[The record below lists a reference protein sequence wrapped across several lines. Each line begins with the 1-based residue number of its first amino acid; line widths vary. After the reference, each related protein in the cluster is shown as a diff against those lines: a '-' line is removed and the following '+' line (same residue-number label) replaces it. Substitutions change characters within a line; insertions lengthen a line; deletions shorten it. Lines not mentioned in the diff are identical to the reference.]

1 MKGFGKLKSIFV
13 RPSIPMMPA
22 TADGSKLP
30 PVIAV
35 APDKFKG
42 TLTAAEVS
50 SIIADGLRVIPDIDL
65 RVYPM
70 ADGGEGSAAIL
81 AEEMHLAPAS
91 AEVHD
96 AYMQP
101 CTAQYFTDGHT
112 AAVDCAAVV
121 GLAMLGDRPL
131 DPWHATSYGFGEI
144 IRHILDSGVGEIFVG
159 IGGTASTDAG
169 AGMLQA
175 LGARYFDCWGN
186 PIGNGR
192 AVVAADLC
200 NIFSVD
206 FSRMDRRNLR
216 QRITVLADVN
226 VPLTPAATDMEAGH
240 SMSALSFARQKGMPE
255 TDLPDLGRALNNFR
269 HAVDATLLAP
279 AVEPPFQGAGGG
291 LGYAFRRVLKC
302 PTHAGAK
309 YMATHYGIFSSD
321 PLPNIVITG
330 EGCYDEQSSEGK
342 VVGTLC
348 DEASRRGIPV
358 VVVAGRS
365 TISRA
370 GLFQTSAYI
379 DAETPLNHSTA
390 EAALRASLPYV
401 ASSIKRM
408 LLEAKKL

>member
-1 MKGFGKLKSIFV
+1 MSGF
-13 RPSIPMMPA
+13 
-22 TADGSKLP
+22 
-30 PVIAV
+30 
-35 APDKFKG
+35 
-42 TLTAAEVS
+42 
-50 SIIADGLRVIPDIDL
+50 
-65 RVYPM
+65 
-70 ADGGEGSAAIL
+70 
-81 AEEMHLAPAS
+81 
-91 AEVHD
+91 
-96 AYMQP
+96 
-101 CTAQYFTDGHT
+101 
-112 AAVDCAAVV
+112 
-121 GLAMLGDRPL
+121 
-131 DPWHATSYGFGEI
+131 
-144 IRHILDSGVGEIFVG
+144 
-159 IGGTASTDAG
+159 
-169 AGMLQA
+169 
-175 LGARYFDCWGN
+175 N
-186 PIGNGR
+186 P
-192 AVVAADLC
+192 
-200 NIFSVD
+200 
-206 FSRMDRRNLR
+206 NLR
-216 QRITVLADVN
+216 GAK
-226 VPLTPAATDMEAGH
+226 AAT
-240 SMSALSFARQKGMPE
+240 
-255 TDLPDLGRALNNFR
+255 
-269 HAVDATLLAP
+269 
-279 AVEPPFQGAGGG
+279 GA

>member
-186 PIGNGR
+186 PIGDGR
-192 AVVAADLC
+192 AVEAADLC

-255 TDLPDLGRALNNFR
+255 TDLPDLGRA
-269 HAVDATLLAP
+269 
-279 AVEPPFQGAGGG
+279 
-291 LGYAFRRVLKC
+291 
-302 PTHAGAK
+302 
-309 YMATHYGIFSSD
+309 
-321 PLPNIVITG
+321 
-330 EGCYDEQSSEGK
+330 
-342 VVGTLC
+342 
-348 DEASRRGIPV
+348 
-358 VVVAGRS
+358 
-365 TISRA
+365 
-370 GLFQTSAYI
+370 
-379 DAETPLNHSTA
+379 
-390 EAALRASLPYV
+390 
-401 ASSIKRM
+401 
-408 LLEAKKL
+408 